1 MQIEIKEVIWN
12 QFGAAIEMLENAIS
26 ACPENIWGNQIG
38 EQEFWY
44 LAYHVLFWLDFYLS
58 DLPDNFSPPSPFTLS
73 EFDPEGALPDRV
85 YTKEE
90 LLNYLH
96 QIRKKCKKK
105 IETLTDEA
113 ANRKFVFG
121 SINLLVIE
129 LMLYNMRHVQHHTA
143 QLNLLLRQ
151 KTDSAPKWVK
161 QSKS

>member
-44 LAYHVLFWLDFYLS
+44 LAYHALFWLDFYLS
-58 DLPDNFSPPSPFTLS
+58 DSPDNFSPPSPFTLS